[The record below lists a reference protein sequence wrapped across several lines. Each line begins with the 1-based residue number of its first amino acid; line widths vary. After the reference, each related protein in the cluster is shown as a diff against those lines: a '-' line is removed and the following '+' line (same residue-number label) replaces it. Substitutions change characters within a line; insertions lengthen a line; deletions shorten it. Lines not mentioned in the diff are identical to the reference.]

1 LEGHPLRKKYII
13 ALCLLMIVSQAPA
26 AFAEEHDNKVILLSV
41 DGMRNDLTLQYMQEG
56 ALPHIQSISD
66 SGIDA
71 EYSITV
77 SPSLTAPSHAAMA
90 TGAVPSET
98 GMVSNK
104 WQDPE
109 EPLANHE
116 NAFKE
121 NLDKSPLWK
130 EARKNGKVTATV
142 LFPGANPSAG
152 EQGNY
157 SVYFGEKWA
166 SHSYEKLSF
175 EPAGHLSSA
184 PESFSPVMA
193 ASIPIK
199 LKQAPN
205 LNLSLLAVDTIDDA
219 KKKYD
224 TFILRGTEEPNIN
237 SGLSKNGEWGAFPMK
252 INDENAG
259 FWYKVKADENLEESY
274 FYRTEIKSAVFG
286 GPEEFE
292 KEIIDQFGF
301 FPVQEDVKALE
312 EGWISRKEYE
322 EIGTRYAA
330 WVSDV
335 TLYIKD
341 RYKPD
346 LLMTYIPHIDH
357 ESHHFLMEDPRQP
370 GYSKDKAA
378 EYMDY
383 VKWSYKIA
391 DTVVGRMVDSLEKKD
406 HFLLASDH
414 GMEPVH
420 SILAP
425 NQLLK
430 EKGFLKTGDNGE
442 IDEAHS
448 DAYAV
453 ASGSAAQVYL
463 NKNLTEKEK
472 DELKTELV
480 SLFERFSVVAPIS
493 LKGLGHDLLGISDTL
508 SGSSSQYFKDK
519 ADQFFTYLP
528 GSRIYPYEIVTA
540 AKNTVTDHPNAGEL
554 LLMAAPGYM
563 MGSKLTDHVQP
574 SKELGSHGG
583 DPRRKELK
591 AVFMATGPAI
601 KTKAGIGPVSTLD
614 IAPTVYHLLGL
625 PAPDFV
631 EGQVIKE
638 ALEETK

>member
-1 LEGHPLRKKYII
+1 
-13 ALCLLMIVSQAPA
+13 MIFSQASA

-41 DGMRNDLTLQYMQEG
+41 DGMRNDLTHQYMQEG

-66 SGIDA
+66 SGITA

-104 WQDPE
+104 WQNPD
-109 EPLANHE
+109 EPLASKE

-121 NLDKSPLWK
+121 SLDTPPLWT
-130 EARKNGKVTATV
+130 EVQKNGKVAATV

-152 EQGNY
+152 EEGSY
-157 SVYFGEKWA
+157 SVYYGETWA

-175 EPAGHLSSA
+175 EPADHLGA
-184 PESFSPVMA
+184 MPESFSPVMA
-193 ASIPIK
+193 ASIPVKIK
-199 LKQAPN
+199 GAAD
-205 LNLSLLAVDTIDDA
+205 LNLYILAIDTIDDSER
-219 KKKYD
+219 KYD
-224 TFILRGTEEPNIN
+224 TFILRGNEEPK
-237 SGLSKNGEWGAFPMK
+237 KNTERTQNHEWGAFPIK

-259 FWYKVKADENLEESY
+259 FWYKVKAGENLDETY
-274 FYRTEIKSAVFG
+274 FYRTEIKSAIFG

-292 KEIIDQFGF
+292 KDIIEQFGF
-301 FPVQEDVKALE
+301 FPAQEDVKAFE
-312 EGWISRKEYE
+312 EGWISREDYE
-322 EIGTRYAA
+322 EIGTRFAD

-346 LLMTYIPHIDH
+346 LLMTYIPHVDH

-370 GYSKDKAA
+370 GYSKDKAS
-378 EYMDY
+378 EYKDY
-383 VKWSYKIA
+383 VRWSYGIA
-391 DTVVGRMVDSLEKKD
+391 DTVAGRIADSLEGKD

-430 EKGFLKTGDNGE
+430 DKGFLKTDDKGG
-442 IDEAHS
+442 IDEEQS

-463 NKNLTEKEK
+463 NKNLSEKERN
-472 DELKTELV
+472 ELKTKLI
-480 SLFERFSVVAPIS
+480 SHFEKFSVVAPIS
-493 LKGLGHDLLGISDTL
+493 ARGLGHDLLAVSESV
-508 SGSSSQYFKDK
+508 SGSSLQYFRDK
-519 ADQFFTYLP
+519 VDKFFNYLP
-528 GSRIYPYEIVTA
+528 GSLIYPYEKVTA
-540 AKNTVTDHPNAGEL
+540 AKDTVTDHPNAGEL

-563 MGSKLTDHVQP
+563 MGNKLTDHVQP

-591 AVFMATGPAI
+591 AVFMATGPEI
-601 KTKAGIGPVSTLD
+601 KTKASTGPVSTLD

-625 PAPDFV
+625 PAPDSV
-631 EGQVIKE
+631 EGKVINE
-638 ALEETK
+638 ALEEAK